1 MEMFLNEYDEMITVS
16 DNYDRG
22 CRKYP
27 EVDLRAG
34 IVKNVNHSGKDENGR
49 AIFDYY
55 ITFTEDDRDLMLVI
69 YKKINKC
76 LSCFTFSLE
85 NAHDE
90 FKIVGLTNKEAIKI
104 IALYDI
110 HQKEIEIEIL
120 KIQLKGLN

>member
-1 MEMFLNEYDEMITVS
+1 MDMFLNEYDEMITVS

-27 EVDLRAG
+27 EANLRAG
-34 IVKNVNHSGKDENGR
+34 IVKNVNHRGKENGR
-49 AIFDYY
+49 NIFDYS
-55 ITFTEDDRDLMLVI
+55 ITFTEDDRDLMLMI

-90 FKIVGLTNKEAIKI
+90 FKIVGLTSKEAIKI

-110 HQKEIEIEIL
+110 HQKEIEIEML